1 MPETLRWGTVVPPI
15 AVSWRRY
22 ASSRTLTEELIAD
35 ILMNGFSQDKELPE
49 PEQSA
54 QINEQP
60 TANDVLTGK
69 P

>member
-1 MPETLRWGTVVPPI
+1 M
-15 AVSWRRY
+15 SWRRY